1 MFLYTHFWQLGVIKN
16 MKKMYRLWKP
26 VELWQ
31 NWKRCDTSILDDI
44 SSSWFERRKKLREDS
59 GEYADFLNRLK
70 REHAIETG
78 VVERLYD
85 LKKGITETFINE
97 GFVKSFLSHGDTNI
111 PEDDLISHLNDHLDS
126 VNFVFDIVKENRPLT
141 TSFIKELHQLVT
153 RNQKHAEGR
162 DQFGNRLQIELLKG
176 QYKLNEN
183 NPTREDGTKIIYCS
197 PDHIASEM
205 DALINLYNKNATI
218 LNPLILATWFH
229 HAFTTIHP
237 FQDGNG
243 RIARLL
249 TSLIF
254 IKQGYFPFT
263 VLREE
268 AKVKYIE
275 ALEKADN
282 GKPQDLVSYFGEVQ
296 KRNIQKALNI
306 KDVTS
311 TSLEEVQNIFAT
323 KVENWKHQKVQEHQK
338 LLVGSRNEV
347 FKYCNEV
354 LNDLMDS
361 LKEKLNGNA
370 NVSIARC
377 SFENTK
383 TQHYFYLQIIS
394 YAKKHDYFFNRGLPK
409 AWLMFKI
416 ELGKNKKYQLG
427 ISIHHYGYDDTTIA
441 IGSFLEFK
449 GSKMDEK
456 MDTTLPLNIPPHV
469 ISISENIEAK
479 KKNIRG
485 YLENALTLTLA
496 QIASEI

>member
-1 MFLYTHFWQLGVIKN
+1 MSNEH
-16 MKKMYRLWKP
+16 RLWKF
-26 VELWQ
+26 VEFTDA
-31 NWKRCDTSILDDI
+31 WKKCDTSVLDDI
-44 SSSWFERRKKLREDS
+44 SSSWFERRKKLREDT

-85 LKKGITETFINE
+85 LRRGITETFIND
-97 GFVKSFLSHGDTNI
+97 GFVKSALSHGDTNI
-111 PEDDLISHLNDHLDS
+111 SADDLINHLNDHLES
-126 VNFVFDIVKENRPLT
+126 VNFVFDVVKEKRPLS
-141 TSFIKELHQLVT
+141 TSFIKELHQLLT
-153 RNQKHAEGR
+153 RNQKYAEGR
-162 DQFGNRLQIELLKG
+162 DQFGNKLEIELLKG
-176 QYKLNEN
+176 QYKKKEN
-183 NPTREDGTKIIYCS
+183 NPTREDGSEILYC
-197 PDHIASEM
+197 PPEHVASEM
-205 DALINLYNKNATI
+205 DTLIALYNESTVH
-218 LNPLILATWFH
+218 PLILATWFH

-243 RIARLL
+243 RVARLL
-249 TSLIF
+249 ASLIF
-254 IKQGYFPFT
+254 IKHGYFPFT

-275 ALEKADN
+275 ALEKADD
-282 GKPQDLVSYFGEVQ
+282 GEPQDLVAYFGEVQ

-311 TSLEEVQNIFAT
+311 TSLEEVQNIFT
-323 KVENWKHQKVQEHQK
+323 SKVENWKHKKVKEHQE
-338 LLVGSRNEV
+338 LLLISRTEV
-347 FKYCNEV
+347 FDYCSQV
-354 LNDLMDS
+354 LNELMES
-361 LKEKLNGNA
+361 LRNKLNGNA
-370 NVSIARC
+370 SVSIASC
-377 SFENTK
+377 SFRNSR
-383 TQHYFYLQIIS
+383 TQHYFYQQIIS

-416 ELGKNKKYQLG
+416 DMEENKKYQLG

-449 GSKMDEK
+449 GSKRDEK
-456 MDTTLPLNIPPHV
+456 IDTTLPLDIPPHV

-479 KKNIRG
+479 KKNIRA